1 MNLKNSTNMKIQDF
15 LLFVKN
21 QKNLFYETA
30 IVFITEYL
38 AQMEYLMGD
47 FIEKTLDEKSVNILW
62 WIEKVIKIVISYFV
76 KS

>member
-1 MNLKNSTNMKIQDF
+1 
-15 LLFVKN
+15 
-21 QKNLFYETA
+21 
-30 IVFITEYL
+30 
-38 AQMEYLMGD
+38 MGD